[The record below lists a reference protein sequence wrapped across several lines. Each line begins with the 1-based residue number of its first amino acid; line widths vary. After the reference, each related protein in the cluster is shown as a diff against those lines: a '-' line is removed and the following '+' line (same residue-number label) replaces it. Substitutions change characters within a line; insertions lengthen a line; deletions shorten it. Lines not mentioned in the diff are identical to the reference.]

1 MIETETIPLNDM
13 RANQEGKVVQITGG
27 AGVVRKLDAMGVEV
41 GGKIKKI
48 GSTLRNG
55 PLVFEIKRTQ
65 VAVGRGIAQKILVK
79 IKK

>member
-1 MIETETIPLNDM
+1 M
-13 RANQEGKVVQITGG
+13 RPNQEGNVIQITGG

-48 GSTLRNG
+48 GSTLGNG